1 MQIRQ
6 YVSERKDAV
15 MQNLSDAD
23 CPQEVI
29 RQFMQNAEEDRQT
42 QAIQVLEKH
51 RRTLLDRVHR
61 EEKYIERLD
70 YLLYSLRK

>member
-6 YVSERKDAV
+6 YVSEKKDAV
-15 MQNLSDAD
+15 LQNLKDAD

-29 RQFMQNAEEDRQT
+29 RQFMQNAEEDREN
-42 QAIQVLEKH
+42 QALQVLEKH

-61 EEKYIERLD
+61 EEKYIDRLD

>member
-6 YVSERKDAV
+6 YVSEKKDSV
-15 MQNLSDAD
+15 LQNLQDAD

-29 RQFMQNAEEDRQT
+29 LQFMQSAEEDREG
-42 QAIQVLEKH
+42 QALQVLEKH

-61 EEKYIERLD
+61 EEKYIDRLD
-70 YLLYSLRK
+70 YLLYSLKR

>member
-1 MQIRQ
+1 MHIRQ

-15 MQNLSDAD
+15 MQNLADAD

-61 EEKYIERLD
+61 EEKYIDRLD
-70 YLLYSLRK
+70 YLLYSLKR